1 MSSSRGLGAH
11 DEIDASSFSARGD
24 SMRTPVSSRLVVD
37 VGCTGSLGSVR
48 IDCRGM
54 RATKDRVCRRPVC
67 EDSCEESDHLQS
79 RHPGLKGITPR
90 HNARSDTRERDVS
103 PECQRSDGAESDP
116 DETHPHSWEVRSCE
130 SQHAARDDADS
141 CEQTRGP
148 RGMSECRSDPIHD
161 VWSEAS
167 VNDSSREEE
176 DRGSRA
182 SDKGSRVSADS
193 MQSNLP
199 GEDGSSDEEPRVR
212 ESQGYCNRDGVCNQT
227 EACEMYGPDDTNLE
241 FEEGRPTAREFDT
254 DRAHLQDQGSISD
267 ASNEGKPA
275 QEQRKNKNT
284 QTEVWRNSMCPVH
297 SGNSSLDRASGKLR
311 CRQRTRPSSRGSA
324 WAVEIDIC
332 ASLDQGRSTG
342 TGRDAGENQR
352 SKSSAQEEP
361 SHQNRRRSKSGIYGS
376 WQSQRSEDGTSNSED
391 PDLMQSKRN
400 SNSANHDSE
409 RQGQNTCY
417 ERRLSSADEESHCE
431 GHKHIQSLCS
441 NRATFANKTLLP
453 AVDDLINQEQG
464 HGQRRRFSNRDWSAT
479 CDDLRSV
486 DGDVYKEDRGHITRA
501 YRGAAESSDGAQR
514 EDRLQRRSR
523 ITDRD
528 PQQGDMRVHRRSDAV
543 EGPSGSARRT
553 AISAEAFG
561 TWNERDEVE
570 VFPKR
575 RTTRIW
581 LTEAVRSALAA
592 FLPSELDHEAFDK
605 IVDACKPLQTTTDQI
620 LIRQGAEVADDE
632 PGLFV
637 LEHGELW
644 AFQHRAGDDFPG
656 KTVKKYKEKGV
667 SFGEFGTLYN
677 APRAASVISIS
688 PCALWCVDRR
698 TVILAR
704 HESATRRRNQLDHFL
719 AGVEVLQT
727 LGRVERAQMIDALQQ
742 QMFSTGAE
750 ILRQGD
756 VGSTFFLLVE
766 GQAAAFL
773 NGQEVMRYGPGS
785 YFGELA
791 LLRQQT
797 RAASV
802 RALTEC
808 TCATLD
814 RDSFI
819 RILGPLET
827 IRKRAQSA
835 YAIM

>member
-1 MSSSRGLGAH
+1 MPSARGLGAH
-11 DEIDASSFSARGD
+11 EEIDASSFSARGD

-37 VGCTGSLGSVR
+37 VGCTPSRGSVR

-79 RHPGLKGITPR
+79 RHPGLKENTPR
-90 HNARSDTRERDVS
+90 HNARSDTRERDVT
-103 PECQRSDGAESDP
+103 PECQRSDGPESDP
-116 DETHPHSWEVRSCE
+116 DKTHPQSWEVRSCE

-141 CEQTRGP
+141 CEHTRGSS
-148 RGMSECRSDPIHD
+148 GMSECHSDNPIHD

-182 SDKGSRVSADS
+182 SDKGSGVSADS
-193 MQSNLP
+193 MQSNSP
-199 GEDGSSDEEPRVR
+199 GEDGSCDEEPRPR
-212 ESQGYCNRDGVCNQT
+212 ESQGYCNRDGICNQT

-241 FEEGRPTAREFDT
+241 FEESRPTAREFDT
-254 DRAHLQDQGSISD
+254 DGAHLQDQGAISD
-267 ASNEGKPA
+267 DSNEGKAA
-275 QEQRKNKNT
+275 QEQRKQKNT
-284 QTEVWRNSMCPVH
+284 QTEVWRNSKCNVH
-297 SGNSSLDRASGKLR
+297 SGNSSLDRGSGKLR

-361 SHQNRRRSKSGIYGS
+361 SHQNRRRNKSGIYDS
-376 WQSQRSEDGTSNSED
+376 WQSQHSEDGED
-391 PDLMQSKRN
+391 PDLVPSKKD
-400 SNSANHDSE
+400 SNSANHESE
-409 RQGQNTCY
+409 RRGQNICY
-417 ERRLSSADEESHCE
+417 ERRLSSADEE
-431 GHKHIQSLCS
+431 
-441 NRATFANKTLLP
+441 
-453 AVDDLINQEQG
+453 QG
-464 HGQRRRFSNRDWSAT
+464 
-479 CDDLRSV
+479 
-486 DGDVYKEDRGHITRA
+486 RGHIKRA
-501 YRGAAESSDGAQR
+501 GRGAAESSGGAQR
-514 EDRLQRRSR
+514 EDRLRRGSW

-528 PQQGDMRVHRRSDAV
+528 PQQGDVRVHRRSDAV
-543 EGPSGSARRT
+543 EGRSGSARRT

-561 TWNERDEVE
+561 TWNERDKVE

-592 FLPSELDHEAFDK
+592 FLPSELDNEAFDK
-605 IVDACKPLQTTTDQI
+605 IVDACKPLQTTADQI
-620 LIRQGAEVADDE
+620 VIRQGAEVADDE

-644 AFQHRAGDDFPG
+644 AFQHCAGDDFPG
-656 KTVKKYKEKGV
+656 KTVKKYKEKGA

-766 GQAAAFL
+766 GQAAAYL

-791 LLRQQT
+791 LLLQQT

-819 RILGPLET
+819 RLLGPLET

-835 YAIM
+835 YAII